1 MAPFIKLK
9 NMSGYT
15 ISEESMV
22 KLLKKIIKDEYDKD
36 AIAGVIASSDRDFIE
51 HLFETTQRYSKTN
64 PYKPFKIGDF
74 AKVEIPRWKI
84 GSEFE
89 LDTMEE
95 LGIISDNKMYARIS
109 KKNLNSN
116 NEFNPYKE
124 AIWVELLIHDGE
136 NKPIYS
142 KATIKKLHELE
153 RVGRRTFNIPKDA

>member
-9 NMSGYT
+9 SMSGYT
-15 ISEESMV
+15 ISKKSMV
-22 KLLKKIIKDEYDKD
+22 KLLKNIIKDDYDAN

-51 HLFETTQRYSKTN
+51 HLFEMIQGYSSSN

-74 AKVEIPRWKI
+74 AKIEIPRWKI

-95 LGIISDNKMYARIS
+95 LGMISDNKMYARIS
-109 KKNLNSN
+109 KKNLNTEG
-116 NEFNPYKE
+116 EFNPYKE

-136 NKPIYS
+136 NKPSYS

-153 RVGRRTFNIPKDA
+153 RVGRRTFNVPKDA